1 MKTILIA
8 AAALALATPAAVQAR
23 PHPDYHG
30 DRDRYERDHRG
41 DHHRGRDYGKRHP
54 HGMPPG
60 QAKARWS
67 RGDHVPRAYM
77 TERSYYVRE
86 PARYRLRQPPPG
98 YQWVRVDNDVYL
110 AQTQTGLIADVVLS
124 LFN

>member
-1 MKTILIA
+1 MKTIMIA
-8 AAALALATPAAVQAR
+8 AAALAMALPASALAR

-41 DHHRGRDYGKRHP
+41 DHHRGKDYGKRHP

-60 QAKARWS
+60 QAKKRWS
-67 RGDHVPRAYM
+67 RGEHVPRAYV
-77 TERSYYVRE
+77 TERSYYVLE

>member
-1 MKTILIA
+1 MKTLVIA
-8 AAALALATPAAVQAR
+8 AAAIALAAPASALAR

-30 DRDRYERDHRG
+30 DRYERDHRG
-41 DHHRGRDYGKRHP
+41 DHHRGKHADKRHP

-60 QAKARWS
+60 QAKKRWS
-67 RGDHVPRAYM
+67 RGEHVPRAYV
-77 TERSYYVRE
+77 TERTYYITE